1 MFMGQIEET
10 THMFCGF
17 RVKGIFIFISRAHF
31 SRSTPFLHFSPR
43 SEIHRAKSGKV
54 GMSEREREKE
64 QKSKELEREAI
75 SEPGIG
81 SDIIPSRSLCRNWR
95 VKEN

>member
-17 RVKGIFIFISRAHF
+17 RAKGIFIFISRAHF

-43 SEIHRAKSGKV
+43 SEIHRAKSGEV
-54 GMSEREREKE
+54 GMSERQKE
-64 QKSKELEREAI
+64 QKNKELEREAI

-81 SDIIPSRSLCRNWR
+81 SDIIPSRSLCRNLR